1 MQEDVRA
8 YCAACIWC
16 KRAKSNLSSRMGLL
30 QSFER
35 NLPNDD
41 IALDILTFKG
51 KSSMG
56 QNCEQHILV
65 MYDIFS
71 HFLIARQLQT
81 RSLETICDVIIKY
94 LILPYGAPKRF
105 IADNE
110 FFKRNFLGLMK
121 MLKSK
126 ANFTSPYHSVG
137 NPAER
142 PLRHLQALLRIWVN
156 CDHYFDEKSH
166 TWLTNPPREAHE
178 NFSKYGAWPEYLPFV
193 ISAYNASPIP
203 GTDISPFEVVFGRPY
218 RLSSDSNLVDTTLPT
233 LEHSLQEAWDQ
244 KQKILTEIYD
254 KVRSIHRERAALG
267 EMQYSMN
274 HIFMELKPSD
284 LVIVK
289 VPTREG
295 KLAMQYIGPCKV
307 IQKLSDV
314 TYIVR
319 DFRTKRDMRVH
330 VQRLCRFH
338 ADSRYGQPFDE
349 GDDLGTQKITEPQQG
364 KLFWPDSEELKEKPF
379 ESHELII
386 LRSNFNQRVTVGE
399 VINSFHD
406 TNEIELHV
414 FMHQPNE
421 DSAEEY
427 DENMPLRK
435 RKLAPEYTY
444 FTKAGDIRA
453 TGTFKPKPNWEP
465 DTKIFNLS
473 NVEILARNV
482 VLSTKSQIPPGI
494 LENILSQYG
503 VE

>member
-1 MQEDVRA
+1 
-8 YCAACIWC
+8 
-16 KRAKSNLSSRMGLL
+16 MGLL

-35 NLPNDD
+35 VLPNDD

-51 KSSMG
+51 KNSRG

-81 RSLETICDVIIKY
+81 RSLETICDTIIKY

-110 FFKRNFLGLMK
+110 FFKKNFLGLMK
-121 MLKSK
+121 VLKSK

-156 CDHYFDEKSH
+156 CDHYFEEKSH
-166 TWLTNPPREAHE
+166 TWIKNPPREIHE
-178 NFSKYGAWPEYLPFV
+178 NFSKYGAWLEYLPFV

-218 RLSSDSNLVDTTLPT
+218 RLASDSNLVDITLPVH
-233 LEHSLQEAWDQ
+233 ESSLQEAWDN
-244 KQKILTEIYD
+244 KQRIMIEIYD
-254 KVRSIHRERAALG
+254 RVRSIHRERAALG
-267 EMQYSMN
+267 ELQYSMN
-274 HIFMELKPSD
+274 HIYMELKPSD

-295 KLAMQYIGPCKV
+295 KLAMQFIGPCKV

-319 DFRTKRDMRVH
+319 DIRTKRDMRVH
-330 VQRLCRFH
+330 VQRLCKFH
-338 ADSRYGQPFDE
+338 ADSRYGQPYEE
-349 GDDLGTQKITEPQQG
+349 GNDLGEPMPGQCQG
-364 KLFWPDSEELKEKPF
+364 NLFWPDSDELKEKPF
-379 ESHELII
+379 ESNELII
-386 LRSNFNQRVTVGE
+386 VRSNFNQRITIGE
-399 VINSFHD
+399 VINSFQD

-414 FMHQPNE
+414 FMHRPE
-421 DSAEEY
+421 RDSSVEY
-427 DENMPLRK
+427 DPHFPLSK
-435 RKLAPEYTY
+435 RILAPEYTY
-444 FTKAGDIRA
+444 FTKGGDLRA
-453 TGTFKPKPNWEP
+453 VGTFEPKPGWEP
-465 DTKIFNLS
+465 ETKIFNLM
-473 NVEILARNV
+473 NIEILARNV
-482 VLSTKSQIPPGI
+482 MLTENQRIPQPVV
-494 LENILSQYG
+494 ENISRQYE
-503 VE
+503 VV